1 MKHLERILNITCAT
15 IPSQTN
21 TFAINIRFGRSWAV
35 LTLVLFAAGCATGYR
50 PQVRLTAVQT
60 QADLERAMTICEEKA
75 SGSIPTRIK
84 ALSAAEDTMRGFMLF
99 LRLGDPFLPPLPL
112 QPMGEIA
119 LGGAKLID
127 KVVEGSTTYNPS
139 ASHYD
144 TRSMYKYALHTCL
157 KESGYTIEPDSAAMH
172 DDQYATD
179 KPSTVITRWEETIV
193 PLPDSQRA
201 TDQAPVSPAPTPPA
215 APEQI
220 PANN

>member
-1 MKHLERILNITCAT
+1 MG
-15 IPSQTN
+15 
-21 TFAINIRFGRSWAV
+21 RFS
-35 LTLVLFAAGCATGYR
+35 
-50 PQVRLTAVQT
+50 
-60 QADLERAMTICEEKA
+60 ICEEKA

-179 KPSTVITRWEETIV
+179 KPSTIITRWEETIV
-193 PLPDSQRA
+193 PLRDSQRA
-201 TDQAPVSPAPTPPA
+201 TDQAPFPPHPPCRPRLNRFPPTIEPFPSSRLIAFNPAIRGRLAQPPFH
-215 APEQI
+215 
-220 PANN
+220 